1 MFVSRRLFFDL
12 VEFLKNVIKVMNELL
27 WRFLNV
33 YVELLIVDLYCGVM
47 VLFDI
52 GMLEDII
59 LMNEVDELMKLKI
72 EKVFE
77 LKRKEEERW

>member
-1 MFVSRRLFFDL
+1 
-12 VEFLKNVIKVMNELL
+12 MNELL

-47 VLFDI
+47 VLFEI
-52 GMLEDII
+52 GKLEDIN
-59 LMNEVDELMKLKI
+59 LMNEVGELMKLKI

-77 LKRKEEERW
+77 LKRKDEERW